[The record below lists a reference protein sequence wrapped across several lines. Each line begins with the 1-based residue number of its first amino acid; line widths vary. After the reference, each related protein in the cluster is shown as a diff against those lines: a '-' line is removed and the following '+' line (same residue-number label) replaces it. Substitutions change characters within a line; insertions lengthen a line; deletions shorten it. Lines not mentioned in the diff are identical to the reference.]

1 QASSSEGGAGG
12 ARSPTTEEPALAFPV
27 TEEQRRELREV
38 FELFDRDGSGL
49 MDTLSVF
56 SFWQIT
62 VKALGCELR
71 KEEVRR
77 IVSEFSE
84 EGSGKLNFK
93 SFLQVMTQKM
103 AEPCLEKEIWRAF
116 KVFDCDGT
124 GKISFENLKV
134 VASEVGEDITDEEL
148 QEMIDE
154 ADVDGDGEVNRQEFL
169 RILTLTD

>member
-12 ARSPTTEEPALAFPV
+12 GSSPTTEEPALAFPV
-27 TEEQRRELREV
+27 TEEQRRELRKA

-49 MDTLSVF
+49 MDTLSAF
-56 SFWQIT
+56 SFRQVT

-71 KEEVRR
+71 KEEMRR

-103 AEPCLEKEIWRAF
+103 AEPCSGKEIRKAF
-116 KVFDCDGT
+116 RVFDCDGT

-134 VASEVGEDITDEEL
+134 VACEVGEDITDEEL

>member
-1 QASSSEGGAGG
+1 
-12 ARSPTTEEPALAFPV
+12 
-27 TEEQRRELREV
+27 
-38 FELFDRDGSGL
+38 
-49 MDTLSVF
+49 
-56 SFWQIT
+56 QIT

-71 KEEVRR
+71 KEEMRR
-77 IVSEFSE
+77 IVSEFGE

-103 AEPCLEKEIWRAF
+103 AEPCLGKEIWKAF

-124 GKISFENLKV
+124 GKISSENLKV